1 MPRIYL
7 QKMNMA
13 TAKLVREW
21 TDFNDPR
28 LIGYNYAKLSDFEI
42 KLWYGSI
49 TTPRRKY
56 FAVKKLDDD
65 RFIGFIGLKQ
75 INPITRRAKLGIVFD
90 SAYVSMGYGTEAIK
104 LLLDKAFSD
113 YKLREVSLEVN
124 LFNER
129 AYRAYRKC
137 GFRQVDSSTEV
148 FENQN
153 IDMDERYFV
162 DKSGLIYSKILT
174 MMITKDDYYGL

>member
-1 MPRIYL
+1 
-7 QKMNMA
+7 MNMA
-13 TAKLVREW
+13 TANHVKAW
-21 TDFNDPR
+21 TDFTDPW
-28 LIGYNYAKLSDFEI
+28 LVGYNYSKLSDFEI

-49 TTPRRKY
+49 TTPRRRY

-90 SAYVSMGYGTEAIK
+90 SAYVSMGYGTEAIG

-113 YKLREVSLEVN
+113 FRLREVSLDVN

-129 AYRAYRKC
+129 AYRAYKKS
-137 GFRQVDSSTEV
+137 GFREVDASTEV

-162 DKSGLIYSKILT
+162 YKSGLIYSKILT
-174 MMITKDDYYGL
+174 MTITKDDYYGL